1 MCGIAAV
8 FAYSPQAAPVDLER
22 LSRTCD
28 RMDCRGPDGSGTWI
42 DIKRRVALG
51 HRRLAI
57 IDLSERG
64 SQPMS
69 DCTGTYVISFNG
81 EIYNYRELRAELETK
96 GYRFVSGSDTEVLL
110 YLYAD
115 RGERMVTA
123 LRGMFAF
130 ALWNA
135 RRGGLLLARD
145 PFGIKPLYFAYDER

>member
-1 MCGIAAV
+1 
-8 FAYSPQAAPVDLER
+8 
-22 LSRTCD
+22 
-28 RMDCRGPDGSGTWI
+28 
-42 DIKRRVALG
+42 
-51 HRRLAI
+51 
-57 IDLSERG
+57 
-64 SQPMS
+64 MS

-130 ALWNA
+130 ALWDA
-135 RRGGLLLARD
+135 RRDGLLLARD
-145 PFGIKPLYFAYDER
+145 PFGIKPLYFADDGREVRAASEVKALLAAGGID